1 MIESIQHTGT
11 ACRFSK
17 SDLSR
22 IIEMAWDD
30 KTPFEAIEVNF
41 NCTEKE
47 VITLMKSTLK
57 KGSYK
62 KWRQRVKGRR
72 AKHLRKSQVH
82 A

>member
-1 MIESIQHTGT
+1 MIENSQHTGT
-11 ACRFSK
+11 AYRFSK

-30 KTPFEAIEVNF
+30 KIPFEAIELNF
-41 NCTEKE
+41 NCSEGE
-47 VITLMKSTLK
+47 VINLMKSTLK

-62 KWRQRVKGRR
+62 KWRQRVKGRS

>member
-1 MIESIQHTGT
+1 MTENFQHTGT
-11 ACRFSK
+11 AYRFSK

-30 KTPFEAIEVNF
+30 KIPFEAIELNF
-41 NCTEKE
+41 NCTEGE
-47 VITLMKSTLK
+47 VINLMKSTLK

-62 KWRQRVKGRR
+62 KWRQRVKGRS